1 MSLHQ
6 ARPSA
11 SPEEN
16 ITPSARVARLIEVTK
31 SLSVLIDEE
40 TAALKARKIRDAA
53 KLHDK
58 KIKLSNA
65 YAADL
70 SVIKANPLLVDRVP
84 AEEVKRLKSTIG
96 ALSTRLE
103 ENRRLLAAARSV
115 SEGLIRSVAKIS
127 AKKSAP
133 VTGYGRNAAMTQP
146 RQIGSNAIALDSKV

>member
-11 SPEEN
+11 SQEEK
-16 ITPSARVARLIEVTK
+16 ISPSARVARLIEVTK

-40 TAALKARKIRDAA
+40 STALKNRKIRDAA
-53 KLHDK
+53 KLHNE
-58 KIKLSNA
+58 KIRLSNA

-70 SVIKANPLLVDRVP
+70 GVIKKNPLLVDRVP
-84 AEEVKRLKSTIG
+84 AEEVKRLKSTISS
-96 ALSTRLE
+96 LSTQLE

-127 AKKSAP
+127 EKKSTP
-133 VTGYGRNAAMTQP
+133 VTGYGRNATMTQS

>member
-11 SPEEN
+11 SKDEK
-16 ITPSARVARLIEVTK
+16 ISPSARVARLIEVTQ
-31 SLSVLIDEE
+31 SLSTLIDEE
-40 TAALKARKIRDAA
+40 TAALKDRKIRDAA
-53 KLHDK
+53 KLHTD

-70 SVIKANPLLVDRVP
+70 SVIKQNPLLVDRVP

-96 ALSTRLE
+96 SLSTRLE

-127 AKKSAP
+127 GAKSAP
-133 VTGYGRNAAMTQP
+133 VTGYGRNAAMTQSRP
-146 RQIGSNAIALDSKV
+146 IGSNAIALDSKV

>member
-1 MSLHQ
+1 MSLNQ

-11 SPEEN
+11 SQEEN

-31 SLSVLIDEE
+31 SLSALIDEE
-40 TAALKARKIRDAA
+40 TTALKGRKIRDAA

-70 SVIKANPLLVDRVP
+70 TVIKKNPLLVDRVP
-84 AEEVKRLKSTIG
+84 AEEVRKLKSTIG

-103 ENRRLLAAARSV
+103 ENKLLLAAARSV

-127 AKKSAP
+127 AKKSTP
-133 VTGYGRNAAMTQP
+133 VTGYGRNAAMTP
-146 RQIGSNAIALDSKV
+146 SSQIGSNAIALDAKV

>member
-31 SLSVLIDEE
+31 GLSMLIDEE
-40 TAALKARKIRDAA
+40 TAALKERKIRDAA

-70 SVIKANPLLVDRVP
+70 SIIKANPLLVDRVP
-84 AEEVKRLKSTIG
+84 AEEVKKLKSTIG

-115 SEGLIRSVAKIS
+115 SEGLIRSVSKIS
-127 AKKSAP
+127 AQKSAP